1 MSEQVRSSQKVART
15 IQETAAALG
24 VSEKFIRNKVKAGEI
39 RHARIGMRILIR
51 DTDLQ
56 EWLDSHVRDYEALH
70 VNGRNEPQ
78 AA

>member
-24 VSEKFIRNKVKAGEI
+24 VSEKFIRNKVKAGEL
-39 RHARIGMRILIR
+39 RHARIGTRILIR

-56 EWLDSHVRDYEALH
+56 AWLDSHVVRYEALH
-70 VNGRNEPQ
+70 VNGRDEPQ